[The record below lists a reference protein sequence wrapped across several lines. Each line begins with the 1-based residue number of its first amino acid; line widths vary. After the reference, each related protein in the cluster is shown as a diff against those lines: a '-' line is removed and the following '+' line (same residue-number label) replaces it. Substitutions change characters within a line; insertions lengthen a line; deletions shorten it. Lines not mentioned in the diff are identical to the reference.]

1 MRLKLHLFILLS
13 LVFILL
19 TGCSSHRLQSIIR
32 MLTKKNVTVNIGIQ
46 QSLGPLLLAKEKGW
60 FEEEFAKVG
69 VDVKWTVFQS
79 GPPHFEA
86 MSANDW
92 ILGLLG
98 IHLLFQLKVL
108 ISLLQK

>member
-19 TGCSSHRLQSIIR
+19 TGCSSASSSVNNQNADKEKL
-32 MLTKKNVTVNIGIQ
+32 TVNIGIQ

-86 MSANDW
+86 MSAKRLDF
-92 ILGLLG
+92 GDCRE
-98 IHLLFQLKVL
+98 FTCYF
-108 ISLLQK
+108 SPRC